1 MGPLKIQELSQAPWL
16 PGSRLPVHT
25 WLVPDQTEE
34 DAARLRALGNIV
46 IPQCCRLALHLH
58 ANDMWF

>member
-25 WLVPDQTEE
+25 WLVPDE
-34 DAARLRALGNIV
+34 DAARLRALFGEHSDS
-46 IPQCCRLALHLH
+46 PMLSARPAPPRE
-58 ANDMWF
+58 